1 MSTYFDVSRL
11 QVHTG
16 NKDPNSLRSLRIQQL
31 GNLHYMQNNQLCVTT
46 ASLFLLTYKHK
57 QKQTNMAIGSAV
69 QHVLIYEEPYYD
81 CKNTVTFF
89 PQFFNVQVKIVCSNM
104 TQ

>member
-1 MSTYFDVSRL
+1 
-11 QVHTG
+11 
-16 NKDPNSLRSLRIQQL
+16 
-31 GNLHYMQNNQLCVTT
+31 
-46 ASLFLLTYKHK
+46 
-57 QKQTNMAIGSAV
+57 MAIGSAV

-89 PQFFNVQVKIVCSNM
+89 AQFFNVQVKIVCLNM